1 MMSKNKAYRYIKL
14 LFSAV
19 LTSWA
24 MLSCTKQKKEITKK
38 PNIVLI
44 VADDLGFG
52 DIGCYGGD
60 IQTPNIDE
68 LSHKGIKF
76 SSFHTAPMC
85 APTRAMLLSGN
96 DNHIAGMGS
105 QGNVTE
111 VFGGAR

>member
-1 MMSKNKAYRYIKL
+1 MMNKNKTFNYIKI
-14 LFSAV
+14 LFSVV
-19 LTSWA
+19 LVSKI
-24 MLSCTKQKKEITKK
+24 MLSCTKQEKEITKK

-60 IQTPNIDE
+60 VQTPNIDE
-68 LSHKGIKF
+68 LSYKGIKF

-96 DNHIAGMGS
+96 DNHIAGMG
-105 QGNVTE
+105 G
-111 VFGGAR
+111 